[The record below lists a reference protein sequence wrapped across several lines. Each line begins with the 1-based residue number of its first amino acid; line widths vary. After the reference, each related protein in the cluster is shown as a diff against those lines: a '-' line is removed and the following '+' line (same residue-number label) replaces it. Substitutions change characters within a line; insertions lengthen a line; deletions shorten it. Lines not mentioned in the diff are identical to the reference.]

1 MSTSPSD
8 VSTRLRSL
16 RTEPSVERVEL
27 LLDRAGVGDGYGRAI
42 SPLGT
47 TWVAF
52 NDHGVAFAFVTDD
65 EDEFRSV
72 HNARLPRRLRA
83 AAVPADVAEALAAS
97 DGSRLA
103 VDLRHC
109 ASFQRDVLT
118 ATRSVPVGETRSY
131 GWVAEQIGNPNAVR
145 AVGTALGTNPVPL
158 VIPCHRIVRSDGATG
173 AYLFGADRKRALLD
187 LEAS

>member
-1 MSTSPSD
+1 MNASPSD
-8 VSTRLRSL
+8 VSSRLRRL
-16 RTEPSVERVEL
+16 RNEPSAAHVESI
-27 LLDRAGVGDGYGRAI
+27 LDRAGVGDGYGRAE

-52 NDHGVAFAFVTDD
+52 NDHGVAFAFLTDD
-65 EDEFRSV
+65 EHEFRSL
-72 HNARLPRRLRA
+72 HNARLPRRLRVAAMPQDVA
-83 AAVPADVAEALAAS
+83 AAIAAS
-97 DGSRLA
+97 DGSTLA

-109 ASFQRDVLT
+109 APFQRQVLA
-118 ATRSVPVGETRSY
+118 ATRSVPVGQTRSY

-158 VIPCHRIVRSDGATG
+158 VIPCHRIVRSDGAPG
-173 AYLFGADRKRALLD
+173 AYLFGADRKRVLLD